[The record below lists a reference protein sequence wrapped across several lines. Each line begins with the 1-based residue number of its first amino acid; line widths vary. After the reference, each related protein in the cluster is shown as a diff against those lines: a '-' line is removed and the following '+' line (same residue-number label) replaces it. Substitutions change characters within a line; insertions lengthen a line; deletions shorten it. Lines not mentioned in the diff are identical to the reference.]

1 MLDKRRGREYNILYE
16 YTFGDDFAVKFR
28 YLKDVGYLACMAA
41 LFLLYFGVWA
51 PLALIIF
58 IAGATMIMLTIIS
71 DNASDKKNEDDKKQ
85 K

>member
-1 MLDKRRGREYNILYE
+1 MS
-16 YTFGDDFAVKFR
+16 FR

-58 IAGATMIMLTIIS
+58 IAGATLIMLAVIR
-71 DNASDKKNEDDKKQ
+71 DNNADKNGREDDKDDEDNKSAR
-85 K
+85 

>member
-1 MLDKRRGREYNILYE
+1 MS
-16 YTFGDDFAVKFR
+16 FR

-58 IAGATMIMLTIIS
+58 IAGATLIMLAVIR
-71 DNASDKKNEDDKKQ
+71 DNNADKNGREDGKDDEDNKSAR
-85 K
+85 

>member
-1 MLDKRRGREYNILYE
+1 MSFDMS
-16 YTFGDDFAVKFR
+16 FR

-58 IAGATMIMLTIIS
+58 IAGATLIMLAVIR
-71 DNASDKKNEDDKKQ
+71 DNNADKNGREDDKDDEDNKSAR
-85 K
+85 

>member
-1 MLDKRRGREYNILYE
+1 MS
-16 YTFGDDFAVKFR
+16 FR

-58 IAGATMIMLTIIS
+58 IAGATLIMLTVIR
-71 DNASDKKNEDDKKQ
+71 DNNADKSGREDGKNDEDNRSARR
-85 K
+85 

>member
-1 MLDKRRGREYNILYE
+1 MSFDMS
-16 YTFGDDFAVKFR
+16 FR

-58 IAGATMIMLTIIS
+58 IAGATLIMLAVIR
-71 DNASDKKNEDDKKQ
+71 DNNADKNGREDGKDDEDNKSAR
-85 K
+85 